1 MSENFDFNK
10 GLTEL
15 EQIVKQM
22 DSADLSLDESLKLFE
37 KGVSLTKLCQKALQD
52 TEAKISLLINDNK
65 D

>member
-22 DSADLSLDESLKLFE
+22 DSTDLSLDESLKLFE
-37 KGVSLTKLCQKALQD
+37 KGVTLTKLCQKALQD
-52 TEAKISLLINDNK
+52 TEAKISLLINDK

>member
-1 MSENFDFNK
+1 MSKNFDFNK

-37 KGVSLTKLCQKALQD
+37 KGVTLTKLCQKALQD
-52 TEAKISLLINDNK
+52 TESKISLLIDNK

>member
-37 KGVSLTKLCQKALQD
+37 KGVKLTKLCQKALQD
-52 TEAKISLLINDNK
+52 TEAKISLLINDK

>member
-52 TEAKISLLINDNK
+52 TEAKISLLISDK

>member
-37 KGVSLTKLCQKALQD
+37 KGISLTKLCQKALQD
-52 TEAKISLLINDNK
+52 AEAKISLLID
-65 D
+65 DED

>member
-15 EQIVKQM
+15 EQIVNQM

-37 KGVSLTKLCQKALQD
+37 KGVMLTKLCQKALKD
-52 TEAKISLLINDNK
+52 TEAKISLLINDK

>member
-37 KGVSLTKLCQKALQD
+37 KGVMLTKLCQKALQD
-52 TEAKISLLINDNK
+52 TEAKISLLINDK

>member
-22 DSADLSLDESLKLFE
+22 DSSDLSLDESLKLFE
-37 KGVSLTKLCQKALQD
+37 KGVSLTKLCQKTLQD
-52 TEAKISLLINDNK
+52 TEAKISLLINDK

>member
-52 TEAKISLLINDNK
+52 TEAKISLLINDK
-65 D
+65 H

>member
-1 MSENFDFNK
+1 MSESFDFNK

-37 KGVSLTKLCQKALQD
+37 KGVTLTKLCQKALQD
-52 TEAKISLLINDNK
+52 TEAKISILINDK

>member
-15 EQIVKQM
+15 EQIVKKM
-22 DSADLSLDESLKLFE
+22 DSTDLSLDESLKLFE
-37 KGVSLTKLCQKALQD
+37 KGVSLTKLCQKSLQD
-52 TEAKISLLINDNK
+52 TEKKISLLINDFK

>member
-52 TEAKISLLINDNK
+52 TEAKITLLINDK

>member
-10 GLTEL
+10 GLAEL

-37 KGVSLTKLCQKALQD
+37 KGVTLTKLCQKALQD
-52 TEAKISLLINDNK
+52 TEAKISLLINDK

>member
-1 MSENFDFNK
+1 MSKNFDFNK

-37 KGVSLTKLCQKALQD
+37 KGVTLTKLCQKALQD
-52 TEAKISLLINDNK
+52 TEAKISLLINNK

>member
-37 KGVSLTKLCQKALQD
+37 KGVSLTKLCQKALLD
-52 TEAKISLLINDNK
+52 TEAKISLLINDK

>member
-52 TEAKISLLINDNK
+52 TEAKISLLINEK

>member
-22 DSADLSLDESLKLFE
+22 DSADLSLDESIKLFE

-52 TEAKISLLINDNK
+52 TEAKISLLINDK

>member
-1 MSENFDFNK
+1 MSENFNFNK

-22 DSADLSLDESLKLFE
+22 DSSDLSLDESLKLFE

-52 TEAKISLLINDNK
+52 TESKISLLIDNK

>member
-37 KGVSLTKLCQKALQD
+37 KGVLLTKLCQKALQD
-52 TEAKISLLINDNK
+52 TEAKISLLINDK

>member
-37 KGVSLTKLCQKALQD
+37 KGVALTKLCQKALKD
-52 TEAKISLLINDNK
+52 TEGKISLLINDK
-65 D
+65 DQ

>member
-37 KGVSLTKLCQKALQD
+37 KGVTLTKLCQNALQD
-52 TEAKISLLINDNK
+52 TEAKISLLINDK

>member
-22 DSADLSLDESLKLFE
+22 DSADLSLDESLRLFE

-52 TEAKISLLINDNK
+52 TEAKISLLINDK

>member
-10 GLTEL
+10 GLTAL

-22 DSADLSLDESLKLFE
+22 DSTDLSLDESLKLFE
-37 KGVSLTKLCQKALQD
+37 KGVTLTKLCQKALQD
-52 TEAKISLLINDNK
+52 TEEKISLLINDK

>member
-22 DSADLSLDESLKLFE
+22 DSTDLSLDESLKLFE
-37 KGVSLTKLCQKALQD
+37 KGVTLTKLCQKALQD
-52 TEAKISLLINDNK
+52 TEAKISILINDK

>member
-37 KGVSLTKLCQKALQD
+37 KGVTLTKLCQKALQD
-52 TEAKISLLINDNK
+52 TESKISLLIDNK

>member
-22 DSADLSLDESLKLFE
+22 DSSELSLDESLKLFE

-52 TEAKISLLINDNK
+52 TEAKISLLINDK

>member
-52 TEAKISLLINDNK
+52 TEAKISLLIDDK

>member
-37 KGVSLTKLCQKALQD
+37 KGVSLTKLCQRALQD
-52 TEAKISLLINDNK
+52 TEAKISLLINDK

>member
-1 MSENFDFNK
+1 MSEDFDFNK

-52 TEAKISLLINDNK
+52 TEAKISLLINDK

>member
-52 TEAKISLLINDNK
+52 TEAKISLLLNDK

>member
-22 DSADLSLDESLKLFE
+22 DSPDLSLDESLKLFE

-52 TEAKISLLINDNK
+52 TEARISLLINDK

>member
-22 DSADLSLDESLKLFE
+22 DSADLSLDDSLKLFE

-52 TEAKISLLINDNK
+52 TEAKISLLINDK

>member
-10 GLTEL
+10 GLIEL
-15 EQIVKQM
+15 EKIVKQM

-52 TEAKISLLINDNK
+52 TEAKISLLINDK

>member
-37 KGVSLTKLCQKALQD
+37 KGVTLTKLCQNALKD
-52 TEAKISLLINDNK
+52 TEAKISLLINDK

>member
-52 TEAKISLLINDNK
+52 TEAKISLLINDK

>member
-37 KGVSLTKLCQKALQD
+37 KGVSLTKLCQRALQD
-52 TEAKISLLINDNK
+52 AEAKISLLID
-65 D
+65 DED

>member
-1 MSENFDFNK
+1 MSEHFDFNK

-37 KGVSLTKLCQKALQD
+37 KGVTLTKLCQKALQD
-52 TEAKISLLINDNK
+52 TEAKISLLINDK

>member
-10 GLTEL
+10 GLIEL

-37 KGVSLTKLCQKALQD
+37 KGVTLTKLCQKALQD
-52 TEAKISLLINDNK
+52 TEAKISLLINDK

>member
-15 EQIVKQM
+15 EQIIKQM

-37 KGVSLTKLCQKALQD
+37 KGVTLTKLCQKALQD
-52 TEAKISLLINDNK
+52 TEAKISLLINDK
-65 D
+65 DQ

>member
-22 DSADLSLDESLKLFE
+22 DSSDLSLDESLKLFE
-37 KGVSLTKLCQKALQD
+37 KGITLTKLCQKALQD
-52 TEAKISLLINDNK
+52 TEAKISLLINDK